1 MKRDHKLYFRSVL
14 LHLSA
19 QCLYLRRGLCHRP
32 PDEAEVR
39 GPAPLAGGA
48 GDAGPHRY
56 RPVRARPH
64 CGQCRHPAGLPG
76 GRPLGAALSILGTIL
91 PPFLILSVVSL
102 FYTAFRENRV
112 VAAVLKGMQAGV
124 SAVIASVVM
133 DMGGDILRRREW
145 LPTAIMVGAFLV
157 TLLWDGLNVAWIL
170 LACALLGITAT
181 FAFQRRK
188 EGSS

>member
-1 MKRDHKLYFRSVL
+1 MKRDHKLYFRLFSSTFL
-14 LHLSA
+14 LSA
-19 QCLYLRRGLCHRP
+19 FTFGGGYVIVPLMKQKFVDQLHWLEEQEMLDLTAITQSAP
-32 PDEAEVR
+32 
-39 GPAPLAGGA
+39 GPIAVNAAILLGYRVGG
-48 GDAGPHRY
+48 
-56 RPVRARPH
+56 
-64 CGQCRHPAGLPG
+64 
-76 GRPLGAALSILGTIL
+76 PLGAALSILGTIL